1 MNKLLFLFFLV
12 ISSFQFTRAQSK
24 ANKLVVKGNEFF
36 EKMDYKMADSYY
48 DKALALDSNCL
59 EAYIQKSDIFIQS
72 SDFNNSFHWIQLGL
86 NAAQKANENSET
98 IAHIY
103 SVRSFIY
110 FSLNDYK
117 NAINDLN
124 TAISF
129 NSENSNYYYMRA
141 LIRRINSDLK
151 GCCADLKKASSL
163 GLSKA
168 DESLTVYC
176 K

>member
-12 ISSFQFTRAQSK
+12 VSSLQFTRAQSK
-24 ANKLVVKGNEFF
+24 ANKLVLKGNEFF
-36 EKMDYKMADSYY
+36 EKMDYKTADSYY

-59 EAYIQKSDIFIQS
+59 EAYIQKSDIFIQN
-72 SDFNNSFHWIQLGL
+72 SDFISSFNWIQMGL
-86 NAAQKANENSET
+86 RIAQKVNENSET
-98 IAHIY
+98 MAHIY
-103 SVRSFIY
+103 SVRSFVY

-117 NAINDLN
+117 NAITDLN
-124 TAISF
+124 TAISL
-129 NSENSNYYYMRA
+129 NTENSNYYYMRA

-163 GLSKA
+163 GMSKA

>member
-1 MNKLLFLFFLV
+1 MKKWIFVFFFV
-12 ISSFQFTRAQSK
+12 IISLQLTHAQGKVSK
-24 ANKLVVKGNEFF
+24 MVAKGNEFF
-36 EKMDYKMADSYY
+36 EKMDFKTAESYY
-48 DKALALDSNCL
+48 DKAISLDSNCV
-59 EAYIQKSDIFIQS
+59 EAYIQKSDVFIQK

-86 NAAQKANENSET
+86 IAAHNANESSET

-103 SVRSFIY
+103 SIRSFVY
-110 FSLNDYK
+110 FNLNDYK

-124 TAISF
+124 TAISL
-129 NSENSNYYYMRA
+129 NDENSNYYYMRA

-163 GLSKA
+163 GLTKA